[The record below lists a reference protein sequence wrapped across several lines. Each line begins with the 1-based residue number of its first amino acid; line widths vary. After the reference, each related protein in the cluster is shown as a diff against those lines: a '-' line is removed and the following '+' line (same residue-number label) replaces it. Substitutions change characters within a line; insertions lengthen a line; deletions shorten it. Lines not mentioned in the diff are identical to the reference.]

1 MNNLDLAAMLRDI
14 AENYKTLYVMGCF
27 GAPMNAAN
35 KKRYTN
41 NHEYNRR
48 ADRTK
53 LINAASSDTFG
64 FDCVCLIKGVLWG
77 WCGDT
82 SKNYG
87 GAYYCSNGVPDLG
100 TERMISVCKE
110 VSTDFSDIEVGELLW
125 MKGHVGL
132 YIGSGLAVECT
143 PSWQNKVQITACNR
157 SIKGYKRRNWVK
169 HGKLP
174 YIEYKK
180 TASTETTT
188 TAPGKLPAAE
198 LKKLAEY
205 QRVIEWQLSAIADG
219 FKFPEYGADGKWGAE
234 CEAVAKKAI
243 CKKRLIGYKYKNL
256 TKIVQRIV
264 GLTGDDVDGLFGSAT
279 KEAVKAWQKAHGLT
293 ADGAVGINTWKAM
306 LGVK

>member
-14 AENYKTLYVMGCF
+14 AQNYKTLYVMGCF

-100 TERMISVCKE
+100 TERMISVCCE

-157 SIKGYKRRNWVK
+157 SVKGYKRRNWTK

-174 YIEYKK
+174 YVDYVKEEKPEVTVSVWDWQK
-180 TASTETTT
+180 
-188 TAPGKLPAAE
+188 AAV
-198 LKKLAEY
+198 K
-205 QRVIEWQLSAIADG
+205 DG
-219 FKFPEYGADGKWGAE
+219 FSFPKYGCDGDWGAE
-234 CEAVAKKAI
+234 CEGVAKKAI
-243 CKKRLIGYKYKNL
+243 CKKRLIGYKNKNL

>member
-35 KKRYTN
+35 KKRYTQ

-100 TERMISVCKE
+100 TEQMISVCKE
-110 VSTDFSDIEVGELLW
+110 ISTDFSDIEVGELLW

-143 PSWQNKVQITACNR
+143 PSWANKVQITACNR
-157 SIKGYKRRNWVK
+157 SVKGYQRRNWTK

-174 YIEYKK
+174 YIAYEKA
-180 TASTETTT
+180 TAGTTT
-188 TAPGKLPAAE
+188 TAPGKLTAAE

-205 QRVIEWQLSAIADG
+205 QRVIEWQQAAIADG
-219 FKFPEYGADGKWGAE
+219 FKFPKYGADGKWGAE
-234 CEAVAKKAI
+234 CEKVAKEAI
-243 CKKRLIGYKYKNL
+243 CKKRLIGYKNKNL

-264 GLTGDDVDGLFGSAT
+264 GLTGDDVDGLFGNAT

-293 ADGAVGINTWKAM
+293 ADGVVGINTWKAM

>member
-35 KKRYTN
+35 KKRYTQ

-143 PSWQNKVQITACNR
+143 PSWANKVQITACNR
-157 SIKGYKRRNWVK
+157 SVKGYKRRNWVK

-174 YIEYKK
+174 YIDYVKEEKPQVTVSVWDWQK
-180 TASTETTT
+180 
-188 TAPGKLPAAE
+188 AAV
-198 LKKLAEY
+198 K
-205 QRVIEWQLSAIADG
+205 DG
-219 FKFPEYGADGKWGAE
+219 FSFPKYGCDGEWGAE
-234 CEAVAKKAI
+234 CEGVAKKAV
-243 CKKRLIGYKYKNL
+243 CKKRLVYTNKNL

-264 GLTGDDVDGLFGSAT
+264 GVVDDGLFGNAT

-293 ADGAVGINTWKAM
+293 ADGAVGINTWKKM
-306 LGVK
+306 LGVN

>member
-1 MNNLDLAAMLRDI
+1 MNNLDLAAVLRDI

-35 KKRYTN
+35 KKRYTQ

-53 LINAASSDTFG
+53 LINVASSDTFG

-157 SIKGYKRRNWVK
+157 SVKGYKRRNWVK

-174 YIEYKK
+174 YVDYIQEEKPK
-180 TASTETTT
+180 VTVSVWDWQ
-188 TAPGKLPAAE
+188 KAAV
-198 LKKLAEY
+198 K
-205 QRVIEWQLSAIADG
+205 DG
-219 FKFPEYGADGKWGAE
+219 FSFPKYGCDGEWGAE
-234 CEAVAKKAI
+234 CEGVAKKAI
-243 CKKRLIGYKYKNL
+243 CKKRLIGYKNKNL

>member
-1 MNNLDLAAMLRDI
+1 MNNLDLAAVLRDI

-35 KKRYTN
+35 KKRYTQ

-100 TERMISVCKE
+100 TERIISVCKE

-125 MKGHVGL
+125 MQGHVGV

-143 PSWQNKVQITACNR
+143 PSWANKVQITACNR

-174 YIEYKK
+174 YVDYIQEEKPK
-180 TASTETTT
+180 VTVSVWDWQ
-188 TAPGKLPAAE
+188 KAAV
-198 LKKLAEY
+198 K
-205 QRVIEWQLSAIADG
+205 DG
-219 FKFPEYGADGKWGAE
+219 FSFPKYGCDGEWGAE
-234 CEAVAKKAI
+234 CESVAKKAV

-264 GLTGDDVDGLFGSAT
+264 GLTGDDVDGFFGSAT

>member
-1 MNNLDLAAMLRDI
+1 MNNLDLAAVLRDI

-35 KKRYTN
+35 KKRYTQ

-143 PSWQNKVQITACNR
+143 PSWADKVQITACNR
-157 SIKGYKRRNWVK
+157 SVKGYKRRNWTK

-174 YIEYKK
+174 YVDYVREEKPEVTISVWDWQK
-180 TASTETTT
+180 
-188 TAPGKLPAAE
+188 AAV
-198 LKKLAEY
+198 K
-205 QRVIEWQLSAIADG
+205 DG
-219 FKFPEYGADGKWGAE
+219 FSFPKYGCDGEWGAE
-234 CEAVAKKAI
+234 CEGVAKDAI

-256 TKIVQRIV
+256 TKIVQRVV
-264 GLTGDDVDGLFGSAT
+264 GFTGDDVDGLFGSAT

-293 ADGAVGINTWKAM
+293 ADGVVGINTWKAM

>member
-48 ADRTK
+48 ADRTR

-157 SIKGYKRRNWVK
+157 
-169 HGKLP
+169 
-174 YIEYKK
+174 
-180 TASTETTT
+180 
-188 TAPGKLPAAE
+188 
-198 LKKLAEY
+198 
-205 QRVIEWQLSAIADG
+205 
-219 FKFPEYGADGKWGAE
+219 
-234 CEAVAKKAI
+234 
-243 CKKRLIGYKYKNL
+243 
-256 TKIVQRIV
+256 
-264 GLTGDDVDGLFGSAT
+264 
-279 KEAVKAWQKAHGLT
+279 AVKG
-293 ADGAVGINTWKAM
+293 
-306 LGVK
+306 

>member
-1 MNNLDLAAMLRDI
+1 MNNFDLAAVLRDI

-27 GAPMNAAN
+27 GAPLNAAN
-35 KKRYTN
+35 KKRYTQ

-100 TERMISVCKE
+100 TERIISVCRE

-143 PSWQNKVQITACNR
+143 PSWANKVQITACNP
-157 SIKGYKRRNWVK
+157 SVKGYKRRNWVK

-174 YIEYKK
+174 YVDYVREEKPQVTVSVWDWQK
-180 TASTETTT
+180 
-188 TAPGKLPAAE
+188 AAV
-198 LKKLAEY
+198 K
-205 QRVIEWQLSAIADG
+205 DG
-219 FKFPEYGADGKWGAE
+219 FSFPKYGCDGEWGAE
-234 CEAVAKKAI
+234 CESVAKKAV
-243 CKKRLIGYKYKNL
+243 CKKRLVYTNKNL
-256 TKIVQRIV
+256 TKLVQRIV
-264 GLTGDDVDGLFGSAT
+264 GVVDDGLFGSAT

>member
-35 KKRYTN
+35 KKRYTQ

-100 TERMISVCKE
+100 TERMISVCCE

-157 SIKGYKRRNWVK
+157 SVKGYKRRNWVK

-174 YIEYKK
+174 YVDYVKEEKPEVTVSVWDWQK
-180 TASTETTT
+180 
-188 TAPGKLPAAE
+188 AAV
-198 LKKLAEY
+198 K
-205 QRVIEWQLSAIADG
+205 DG
-219 FKFPEYGADGKWGAE
+219 FSFPEYGCDGEWGAE
-234 CEAVAKKAI
+234 CEGVAKKAI
-243 CKKRLIGYKYKNL
+243 CKKRLIGYKNKNL

-279 KEAVKAWQKAHGLT
+279 KEAVKAWQKAYGLT

>member
-1 MNNLDLAAMLRDI
+1 MNNLDLAAVLRDI

-35 KKRYTN
+35 KKRYTQ

-82 SKNYG
+82 SNNYG
-87 GAYYCSNGVPDLG
+87 GAYFCSNGVPDLG
-100 TERMISVCKE
+100 TERMISVCCE

-157 SIKGYKRRNWVK
+157 SVKGYKRRNWTK

-174 YIEYKK
+174 YVDYVKEEKPEVTVSVWDWQK
-180 TASTETTT
+180 
-188 TAPGKLPAAE
+188 AAV
-198 LKKLAEY
+198 K
-205 QRVIEWQLSAIADG
+205 DG
-219 FKFPEYGADGKWGAE
+219 FSFPEYGCDGEWGAE
-234 CEAVAKKAI
+234 CEGVAKKAI
-243 CKKRLIGYKYKNL
+243 CKKRLIGYKNKNL

>member
-1 MNNLDLAAMLRDI
+1 MNNLDLAAVLRDI

-35 KKRYTN
+35 KKRYTQ

-100 TERMISVCKE
+100 TERMISVCCE

-157 SIKGYKRRNWVK
+157 SIKGYKRRNWTK

-174 YIEYKK
+174 YVDYVKEEKPEVTVSVWDWKK
-180 TASTETTT
+180 AD
-188 TAPGKLPAAE
+188 
-198 LKKLAEY
+198 
-205 QRVIEWQLSAIADG
+205 VMDG
-219 FKFPEYGADGKWGAE
+219 FIFPEYG
-234 CEAVAKKAI
+234 C
-243 CKKRLIGYKYKNL
+243 
-256 TKIVQRIV
+256 
-264 GLTGDDVDGLFGSAT
+264 
-279 KEAVKAWQKAHGLT
+279 
-293 ADGAVGINTWKAM
+293 
-306 LGVK
+306 

>member
-35 KKRYTN
+35 KKRYTQ

-143 PSWQNKVQITACNR
+143 PSWANKVQITACNR
-157 SIKGYKRRNWVK
+157 SVKGYKRRNWVK

-174 YIEYKK
+174 YVDYIQEEKPK
-180 TASTETTT
+180 VTVSVWDWQ
-188 TAPGKLPAAE
+188 KAAV
-198 LKKLAEY
+198 K
-205 QRVIEWQLSAIADG
+205 DG
-219 FKFPEYGADGKWGAE
+219 FSFPEYGCDGEWGAE
-234 CEAVAKKAI
+234 CEGVAKKAI
-243 CKKRLIGYKYKNL
+243 CKKRLIGYKNKNL

>member
-157 SIKGYKRRNWVK
+157 SVKGYKRRNWTK

-174 YIEYKK
+174 YVDYIQEEKPK
-180 TASTETTT
+180 VTVSVWDWQ
-188 TAPGKLPAAE
+188 KAAV
-198 LKKLAEY
+198 K
-205 QRVIEWQLSAIADG
+205 DG
-219 FKFPEYGADGKWGAE
+219 FSFPEYGCDGDWGAE
-234 CEAVAKKAI
+234 CEAVAKKAV

-306 LGVK
+306 LGVN

>member
-1 MNNLDLAAMLRDI
+1 MNNLDLAAVLRDI

-35 KKRYTN
+35 KKRYTQ

-100 TERMISVCKE
+100 TERMISVCCE

-157 SIKGYKRRNWVK
+157 SIKGYKRRNWTK

-174 YIEYKK
+174 YIDYVKEEKPK
-180 TASTETTT
+180 VTVSVWDWQ
-188 TAPGKLPAAE
+188 KAAV
-198 LKKLAEY
+198 K
-205 QRVIEWQLSAIADG
+205 DG
-219 FKFPEYGADGKWGAE
+219 FSFPKYGCDGEWGAE
-234 CEAVAKKAI
+234 CEGVAKKAV
-243 CKKRLIGYKYKNL
+243 CKKRLIGYKNKNL

>member
-1 MNNLDLAAMLRDI
+1 MNNLDLAAVLRDI

-100 TERMISVCKE
+100 TERMISVCCE

-157 SIKGYKRRNWVK
+157 SIKGYKRRNWTK

-174 YIEYKK
+174 YVDYIQEEKPK
-180 TASTETTT
+180 VTVS
-188 TAPGKLPAAE
+188 
-198 LKKLAEY
+198 
-205 QRVIEWQLSAIADG
+205 VWDWQKGAVKDG
-219 FKFPEYGADGKWGAE
+219 FSFPKYGCDGEWGAE
-234 CEAVAKKAI
+234 CEGVAKKAI
-243 CKKRLIGYKYKNL
+243 CKKRLAYTNKNL

-264 GLTGDDVDGLFGSAT
+264 DVVDDGLFGNAT
-279 KEAVKAWQKAHGLT
+279 KEAVKAWQKAKGLT

>member
-14 AENYKTLYVMGCF
+14 AQNYKTLYVMGCF

-100 TERMISVCKE
+100 TERMISVCCE

-157 SIKGYKRRNWVK
+157 SVKGYKRRNWVK

-174 YIEYKK
+174 YVDYIQEEKPK
-180 TASTETTT
+180 VTVSVWDWQ
-188 TAPGKLPAAE
+188 KAAV
-198 LKKLAEY
+198 K
-205 QRVIEWQLSAIADG
+205 DG
-219 FKFPEYGADGKWGAE
+219 FSFPKYGCDGEWGAE

-243 CKKRLIGYKYKNL
+243 CKKRLAYTNKNL

-264 GLTGDDVDGLFGSAT
+264 DVVDDGLFGNAT
-279 KEAVKAWQKAHGLT
+279 KEAVKAWQKAKGLT

>member
-1 MNNLDLAAMLRDI
+1 MNNLDLAAVLRDI

-35 KKRYTN
+35 KKRYTQ

-100 TERMISVCKE
+100 TERMISVCCE

-157 SIKGYKRRNWVK
+157 SIKGYKRRNWTK

-174 YIEYKK
+174 YVDYVKEEKPEVTVSVWDWQK
-180 TASTETTT
+180 
-188 TAPGKLPAAE
+188 AAV
-198 LKKLAEY
+198 K
-205 QRVIEWQLSAIADG
+205 DG
-219 FKFPEYGADGKWGAE
+219 FSFPESGCDGEWGAE
-234 CEAVAKKAI
+234 CEGVAKKAI
-243 CKKRLIGYKYKNL
+243 CKKRLIGYKNKNL

>member
-1 MNNLDLAAMLRDI
+1 MNNLDLAAVLRDI

-35 KKRYTN
+35 KKRYTQ

-157 SIKGYKRRNWVK
+157 SVKGYKRRNWVK

-174 YIEYKK
+174 YVDYIQEEKPK
-180 TASTETTT
+180 VTVSVWDWQ
-188 TAPGKLPAAE
+188 KAAV
-198 LKKLAEY
+198 K
-205 QRVIEWQLSAIADG
+205 DG
-219 FKFPEYGADGKWGAE
+219 FSFPEYGCDGEWGAE
-234 CEAVAKKAI
+234 CEGVAKKAI
-243 CKKRLIGYKYKNL
+243 CKKRLIGYKNKNL

>member
-35 KKRYTN
+35 KKRYTQ

-100 TERMISVCKE
+100 TERMISVCCE

-157 SIKGYKRRNWVK
+157 YVKGYKRRNWTK

-174 YIEYKK
+174 YIDYVKEEK
-180 TASTETTT
+180 
-188 TAPGKLPAAE
+188 PGVTVSVWDWQKAAV
-198 LKKLAEY
+198 K
-205 QRVIEWQLSAIADG
+205 DG
-219 FKFPEYGADGKWGAE
+219 FSFPKYGCDGEWGAE
-234 CEAVAKKAI
+234 CESVAKKAV
-243 CKKRLIGYKYKNL
+243 CKKRLVYTNKNL

-264 GLTGDDVDGLFGSAT
+264 GVVDDGLFGSAT
-279 KEAVKAWQKAHGLT
+279 KEAVKAWQKAKGLT

>member
-35 KKRYTN
+35 KKRYTQ

-48 ADRTK
+48 ADRTR

-157 SIKGYKRRNWVK
+157 SIKGYKRRNWTK

-174 YIEYKK
+174 YVDYVKEEKPK
-180 TASTETTT
+180 VTVSVWDWQ
-188 TAPGKLPAAE
+188 KAAV
-198 LKKLAEY
+198 K
-205 QRVIEWQLSAIADG
+205 DG
-219 FKFPEYGADGKWGAE
+219 FSFPKYGCDGEWGAE
-234 CEAVAKKAI
+234 CEAVAKKAV
-243 CKKRLIGYKYKNL
+243 CKKRLIGYKNKNL

-293 ADGAVGINTWKAM
+293 ADGEVGINTWKAM

>member
-1 MNNLDLAAMLRDI
+1 MNNLDLAAVLRDI

-35 KKRYTN
+35 KKRYTQ

-48 ADRTK
+48 ADRTR

-143 PSWQNKVQITACNR
+143 PSWANKVQITACNR
-157 SIKGYKRRNWVK
+157 SIKGYKRRNWTK

-174 YIEYKK
+174 YIDYVKEEKPK
-180 TASTETTT
+180 VTVSVWDWQ
-188 TAPGKLPAAE
+188 KAAV
-198 LKKLAEY
+198 K
-205 QRVIEWQLSAIADG
+205 DG
-219 FKFPEYGADGKWGAE
+219 FSFPKYGCDGEWGAE
-234 CEAVAKKAI
+234 CEGVAKKAI
-243 CKKRLIGYKYKNL
+243 CKKRLIGYKNKNL

-293 ADGAVGINTWKAM
+293 ADGEVGLDTYKVM
-306 LGVK
+306 LGVN

>member
-48 ADRTK
+48 ADRTR

-100 TERMISVCKE
+100 TERMISVCCE

-157 SIKGYKRRNWVK
+157 SVKGYKRRNWTK

-174 YIEYKK
+174 YVDYIQEEKPK
-180 TASTETTT
+180 VTVSVWDWQ
-188 TAPGKLPAAE
+188 KAAV
-198 LKKLAEY
+198 K
-205 QRVIEWQLSAIADG
+205 DG
-219 FKFPEYGADGKWGAE
+219 FSFPEYGCDGEWGAE
-234 CEAVAKKAI
+234 CEGVAKKAI
-243 CKKRLIGYKYKNL
+243 CKKRLIGYKNKNL

-293 ADGAVGINTWKAM
+293 ADGEVGLDTYKVM
-306 LGVK
+306 LGVN